1 MRVSL
6 DWLAEWIELPDDE
19 ELAERLN
26 LGGFEDAE
34 VETSGPDLSAVIV
47 GHVQECG
54 PHPDADRLSFCK
66 VDDGSGELV
75 EVVCGAPNVAQ
86 GQKIAFAP
94 VGSRL
99 PDGTKL
105 KKTKIRGIVSRGM
118 ICSAREL
125 GISEEHEGILVLAA
139 EAPVGTPLPEVMSVG
154 ERTLEF
160 SITPNRGDATSL
172 LGIAREVR
180 ALVGGEPTPPD
191 TAPAEVGSP
200 ASGAVSVAISA
211 PEDCHHYAARVV
223 RGVRVAPSPDHVVK
237 RLEAA
242 GIRSINNVVD
252 ATNWVLLEFGQPLH
266 AFDLTTVR
274 GARVDVRR
282 AAAGEKLTCLDGE
295 SRELDPDDLVICD
308 AERPI
313 AIAGVMGG
321 ADSEVGEKT
330 RDILIESAHFHP
342 TVVRLAARRH
352 GLQTE
357 ASYRFE
363 RGVDREGVVRAADR
377 VARLIVEWAGGEVAE
392 GVVEARGSEAV
403 VTREI
408 DLDVARTN
416 RLLGTAIEADEARAL
431 LARVGVACRDAGSG
445 VLTGNVPSYRN
456 DLHLHQD
463 LTEEI
468 ARVYGYDRIPTT
480 LPTAVLQPVVESSNR
495 RLGERVRDEFVA
507 AGFSEVI
514 CLPFVP
520 PGDGDALRLDAEDP
534 RRLQRTIV
542 NPLKEEEPLLRTTLT
557 PSLLRLAQQN
567 LSRQIDSVALFEI
580 SSVFLPRPSEAGGAE
595 PLAAVAVL
603 SEPQE
608 AALWDR
614 KNSIPL
620 FYHAKGV
627 AERLL
632 IQAGYV
638 ALWRGDAMS
647 PYLHPGAS
655 ASIEVGGHVVGTVG
669 ELHPEVAANFAL
681 DVPCALIE
689 FDLGLLEAQPRRTK
703 AFCEVSRQPAAR
715 RDLAVLLDD
724 DKAAGEVLA
733 AIEQAGGADLLS
745 VELFDRYAGKGVPEG
760 RVSLAFRLAFQKM
773 DRALTEKEV
782 SKSVDR
788 IVRML
793 SHRFGGELR

>member
-6 DWLAEWIELPDDE
+6 DWLAEWIELPGDE
-19 ELAERLN
+19 ELSERLN

-34 VETSGPDLSAVIV
+34 IETSGPDLSAVVV
-47 GHVQECG
+47 GHVKECG
-54 PHPDADRLSFCK
+54 PHPNADRLSFCK
-66 VDDGSGELV
+66 VDTGSGELV
-75 EVVCGAPNVAQ
+75 EVVCGAPNVSE
-86 GQKIAFAP
+86 GQKIAFAS

-125 GISEEHEGILVLAA
+125 GLSEEHDGILVLDS
-139 EAPVGTPLPEVMSVG
+139 EAPVGTPLPEVISVG
-154 ERTLEF
+154 DRTLEF
-160 SITPNRGDATSL
+160 GITPNRGDVTSL
-172 LGIAREVR
+172 LGVAREVH
-180 ALVGGEPTPPD
+180 ALIGGEPTPPE
-191 TAPAEVGSP
+191 TEPPETGAPASE
-200 ASGAVSVAISA
+200 AVSVAIA
-211 PEDCHHYAARVV
+211 AAEDCHHYAARVV
-223 RGVRVAPSPDHVVK
+223 RGVRVGPSPDHVVR

-266 AFDLTTVR
+266 AFDLATLH
-274 GARVDVRR
+274 GGRVEVRR
-282 AAAGEKLTCLDGE
+282 AAAGEKLACLDGE
-295 SRELDPDDLVICD
+295 TRELDPSDLVICD

-313 AIAGVMGG
+313 ALAGVMGG

-342 TVVRLAARRH
+342 TVVRLTARRH

-363 RGVDREGVVRAADR
+363 RGVDREGVLRAADR
-377 VARLIVEWAGGEVAE
+377 VARLIVEWAGGEVAS
-392 GVVEARGSEAV
+392 GVVAARGAEPV

-408 DLDVARTN
+408 DLDVARAN
-416 RLLGTAIEADEARAL
+416 RLLGTEIEVAEARAL
-431 LARVGVACRDAGSG
+431 LARVGVECREIGPG
-445 VLTGNVPSYRN
+445 VLTGSVPSHRN
-456 DLHLHQD
+456 DLHVHQD
-463 LTEEI
+463 LTEEV

-480 LPTAVLQPVVESSNR
+480 LPTAELHPVAEPTTWQ
-495 RLGERVRDEFVA
+495 LGERVRDEFVA
-507 AGFSEVI
+507 AGLSEAI

-520 PGDGDALRLDAEDP
+520 LGDSDALRLAADDP
-534 RRLQRTIV
+534 RRSQRTIV
-542 NPLKEEEPLLRTTLT
+542 NPLKEEEPLLRTTLA

-567 LSRQIDSVALFEI
+567 LSRQIDAVALFEI
-580 SSVFLPRPSEAGGAE
+580 SSVFLPRSSEAGGAE
-595 PLAAVAVL
+595 PLAAAAVL

-608 AALWDR
+608 AALWNR
-614 KNSIPL
+614 KNPIPL
-620 FYHAKGV
+620 FFRAKGV

-638 ALWRGDAMS
+638 ALWRGQTES

-655 ASIEVGGHVVGTVG
+655 ATIEVGGHVVGTVG
-669 ELHPEVAANFAL
+669 EIHPEVAANFAL

-689 FDLGLLEAQPRRTK
+689 LDLGRLEAQPRRAK
-703 AFCEVSRQPAAR
+703 EFHEVSRQPAAR
-715 RDLAVLLDD
+715 RDLAVLLGDD
-724 DKAAGEVLA
+724 LAAGDVLA
-733 AIEQAGGADLLS
+733 AIEQAGGADLQS

>member
-1 MRVSL
+1 MRVLL
-6 DWLAEWIELPDDE
+6 DWLAEWIELPGDE

-34 VETSGPDLSAVIV
+34 IEASGPDLSAVVV
-47 GHVQECG
+47 GHVAECG
-54 PHPDADRLSFCK
+54 PHPNADRLSFCK
-66 VDDGSGELV
+66 VDTGSGELT

-118 ICSAREL
+118 ICSASEL
-125 GISEEHEGILVLAA
+125 GISEEHDGILVLDPAA
-139 EAPVGTPLPEVMSVG
+139 AVGTPLPEVLPLG
-154 ERTLEF
+154 DRALEF
-160 SITPNRGDATSL
+160 GITPNRGDVTSL

-180 ALVGGEPTPPD
+180 ALIGGEPTPPE
-191 TAPAEVGSP
+191 TAPAETGP
-200 ASGAVSVAISA
+200 AAADAVSVAIA
-211 PEDCHHYAARVV
+211 AADDCHHYAARVV
-223 RGVRVAPSPDHVVK
+223 RGVRVGPSPDHVVR

-266 AFDLTTVR
+266 AFDLATLR
-274 GARVDVRR
+274 GAKVAVRR
-282 AAAGEKLTCLDGE
+282 ATAGEKLACLDGE

-313 AIAGVMGG
+313 ALAGVMGG

-342 TVVRLAARRH
+342 TVVRLTARRH

-363 RGVDREGVVRAADR
+363 RGVDREGVLRAADR
-377 VARLIVEWAGGEVAE
+377 VARLIVEWAGGEVAL
-392 GVVEARGSEAV
+392 GVVEARGADAV

-408 DLDVARTN
+408 ELDVARTN
-416 RLLGTAIEADEARAL
+416 RLLGTEIDVDEARAV
-431 LARVGVACRDAGSG
+431 LARVGVACRDAGPG
-445 VLTGNVPSYRN
+445 LLTGSVPSYRN
-456 DLHLHQD
+456 DLHVHQD
-463 LTEEI
+463 LSEEI

-480 LPTAVLQPVVESSNR
+480 LPTAALQPVAEPATWQ
-495 RLGERVRDEFVA
+495 LGERVRDEFVA
-507 AGFSEVI
+507 AGFCEAI

-520 PGDGDALRLDAEDP
+520 PGDSDALRLAADDP
-534 RRLQRTIV
+534 RRSQRSIV
-542 NPLKEEEPLLRTTLT
+542 NPLKEEEPLLRTTLA

-567 LSRQIDSVALFEI
+567 LSRQIDFVALFEI
-580 SSVFLPRPSEAGGAE
+580 SSVFLPRPAEAGGAE
-595 PLAAVAVL
+595 PLAAAAVL

-608 AALWDR
+608 ASLWDR
-614 KNSIPL
+614 KNPIPL
-620 FYHAKGV
+620 FYRAKGV

-638 ALWRGDAMS
+638 ALWRGDTES

-655 ASIEVGGHVVGTVG
+655 AAIEVGGHVVGTVG

-689 FDLGLLEAQPRRTK
+689 LDLGRLEAQPRPAK
-703 AFCEVSRQPAAR
+703 AFREVSRQPAAR
-715 RDLAVLLDD
+715 RDLAVLLADD
-724 DKAAGEVLA
+724 VAAGEVLA
-733 AIEQAGGADLLS
+733 AIEQAGGSDLLS
-745 VELFDRYAGKGVPEG
+745 VELFDRYAGKGVPQG

-793 SHRFGGELR
+793 SHRFDGELR

>member
-34 VETSGPDLSAVIV
+34 IETSGPDLSAVIV

-54 PHPDADRLSFCK
+54 PHPNADRLSFCK

-94 VGSRL
+94 MGSRL
-99 PDGTKL
+99 PDGSKL

-125 GISEEHEGILVLAA
+125 GIAEDHEGILVLDPD
-139 EAPVGTPLPEVMSVG
+139 APVGAKLPEVLSVG

-160 SITPNRGDATSL
+160 GITPNRGDAISL

-180 ALVGGEPTPPD
+180 ALVGGEPTPPE
-191 TAPAEVGSP
+191 TAPAEAGAP
-200 ASGAVSVAISA
+200 AADAVSLAIA
-211 PEDCHHYAARVV
+211 AADDCHHYVARVV
-223 RGVRVAPSPDHVVK
+223 RGVRVGPSPDHVVR
-237 RLEAA
+237 RLEVA
-242 GIRSINNVVD
+242 GIRAINNVVD
-252 ATNWVLLEFGQPLH
+252 ATNWALLEFGQPLH
-266 AFDLTTVR
+266 AFDLATLR

-282 AAAGEKLTCLDGE
+282 AVAGEKLTCLDGE
-295 SRELDPDDLVICD
+295 SRELDPEDLVICD
-308 AERPI
+308 ADRPI

-321 ADSEVGEKT
+321 ADTQVGEKT

-342 TVVRLAARRH
+342 TVVRLTARRH

-363 RGVDREGVVRAADR
+363 RGVDREGVIRAADR
-377 VARLIVEWAGGEVAE
+377 AARLIAEWAGGEVAK
-392 GVVEARGSEAV
+392 GIVEARGSEPV

-416 RLLGTAIEADEARAL
+416 RLLGTAIEVDEARAL
-431 LARVGVACRDAGSG
+431 LARVGVTCRDAGPG
-445 VLTGNVPSYRN
+445 VVTGSVPSYRN
-456 DLHLHQD
+456 DLHVHQD
-463 LTEEI
+463 LTEEV

-480 LPTAVLQPVVESSNR
+480 LPTAELQPVVESATR

-507 AGFSEVI
+507 AGFSETV

-520 PGDGDALRLDAEDP
+520 PGDCDALRLAAEDP
-534 RRLQRTIV
+534 RRSQRTIV
-542 NPLKEEEPLLRTTLT
+542 NPLKEEEPLLRTTLA
-557 PSLLRLAQQN
+557 PSLLRVAQQN
-567 LSRQIDSVALFEI
+567 LSRQIDSVAIFEI
-580 SSVFLPRPSEAGGAE
+580 SSVFLPRSADEGAAE
-595 PLAAVAVL
+595 PLAAAAVL
-603 SEPQE
+603 SEPQDSG
-608 AALWDR
+608 LWDR
-614 KNSIPL
+614 KNPVPL
-620 FYHAKGV
+620 FYRAKGV

-638 ALWRGDAMS
+638 ALWRGEEKP

-689 FDLGLLEAQPRRTK
+689 FDLGLLEVQPRRAT
-703 AFCEVSRQPAAR
+703 AFREVSRQPAAR
-715 RDLAVLLDD
+715 RDLAVLVDE
-724 DKAAGEVLA
+724 DKAAGEILV
-733 AIEQAGGADLLS
+733 AIEQAGGSDLLS

>member
-6 DWLAEWIELPDDE
+6 DWLAEWIELPAAD
-19 ELAERLN
+19 ELALRLN

-34 VETSGPDLSAVIV
+34 IETSGPDLAAVVV
-47 GHVQECG
+47 GRVDECG
-54 PHPDADRLSFCK
+54 PHPDADRLSFCR
-66 VDDGSGELV
+66 VDIGGGELV
-75 EVVCGAPNVAQ
+75 EVVCGAPNVAA

-105 KKTKIRGIVSRGM
+105 KKTKIRGVVSRGM

-125 GISEEHEGILVLAA
+125 GLSEEHEGILVLDPA
-139 EAPVGTPLPEVMSVG
+139 APVGAPLPEVLAVG
-154 ERTLEF
+154 ERALEF
-160 SITPNRGDATSL
+160 GITPNRGDATSL
-172 LGIAREVR
+172 LGIAREVS
-180 ALVGGEPTPPD
+180 ALIGGEPTPPE
-191 TAPAEVGSP
+191 TAPPETGAP
-200 ASGAVSVAISA
+200 AAAGVSVAITA
-211 PEDCHHYAARVV
+211 PEDCHHYAARIV
-223 RGVRVAPSPDHVVK
+223 RGVRVGPSPDPVVR

-266 AFDLTTVR
+266 AFDLATLH
-274 GARVDVRR
+274 GARIEVRR
-282 AAAGEKLTCLDGE
+282 AAAGEKLACLDGE
-295 SRELDPDDLVICD
+295 TRELDPDDLVICD

-313 AIAGVMGG
+313 ALAGVMGG
-321 ADSEVGEKT
+321 ADTEVGQKT
-330 RDILIESAHFHP
+330 SDILIESAHFHP
-342 TVVRLAARRH
+342 TVVRLTARRH

-363 RGVDREGVVRAADR
+363 RGVDREGVLRAADR
-377 VARLIVEWAGGEVAE
+377 VARLIVEWAGGEVAT
-392 GVVEARGSEAV
+392 GVVEARGAEPV
-403 VTREI
+403 VTRQI
-408 DLDVARTN
+408 DFDVARAN
-416 RLLGTAIEADEARAL
+416 RLLGTEIDVDEARAL
-431 LARVGVACRDAGSG
+431 LARVGVECHDAGPG
-445 VLTGNVPSYRN
+445 KLTASVPSHRN

-463 LTEEI
+463 LTEEV

-480 LPTAVLQPVVESSNR
+480 LPVAELQPVAEPSTR
-495 RLGERVRDEFVA
+495 WLGERVRDEFVA
-507 AGFSEVI
+507 AGFCEAI

-520 PGDGDALRLDAEDP
+520 PGDVDALRLAADDP
-534 RRLQRTIV
+534 RRNQRSIA
-542 NPLKEEEPLLRTTLT
+542 NPLKDEEPLLRTTLA
-557 PSLLRLAQQN
+557 PSLLRLVQQN
-567 LSRQIDSVALFEI
+567 LSRQIDGVALFEV
-580 SSVFLPRPSEAGGAE
+580 SSVFIPRPSEAGGAE
-595 PLAAVAVL
+595 PLAAAAVL
-603 SEPQE
+603 SEPAE

-614 KNSIPL
+614 KNPVPL
-620 FYHAKGV
+620 FYRAKGV

-638 ALWRGDAMS
+638 ALWRGQTDS

-655 ASIEVGGHVVGTVG
+655 ASIEVGGQVVGTVG
-669 ELHPEVAANFAL
+669 EIHPEVAANFAL

-689 FDLGLLEAQPRRTK
+689 LDLGRLEAQPRHAKTFR
-703 AFCEVSRQPAAR
+703 EVSRQPAAR
-715 RDLAVLLDD
+715 RDLAVLLADD
-724 DKAAGEVLA
+724 VAAGDVLA

-773 DRALTEKEV
+773 DRALNEKEV

-793 SHRFGGELR
+793 SHRFDGELR